1 MHGWQDNA
9 GTFDRLIPLLP
20 KDQSFL
26 AIDLPGHGLSSRVP
40 DGMAYHGVDNLYL
53 LNFLCK
59 EYNWDKISL
68 LGHSMGSVLSF
79 MFAAVFPNKV
89 DMMIQIDALK
99 PHIHNP
105 ARIAENLEERI
116 ENFMRADQRN
126 QEKSEPPSYTY
137 EDMVERLESGTY
149 GSVTKDCAQYL
160 LKRNIKRSE
169 KYPGKFYF
177 TRDSR
182 LKYNYSSG
190 FPQEVS
196 VQLAKKLQMPH
207 VFIKAKN
214 SPFYE
219 RREYYDEVIDILKT
233 NKDFECHTVDST
245 HHLHLTEPE
254 KVAPIISAFI
264 EKHRKL
270 SSKL

>member
-1 MHGWQDNA
+1 
-9 GTFDRLIPLLP
+9 
-20 KDQSFL
+20 
-26 AIDLPGHGLSSRVP
+26 
-40 DGMAYHGVDNLYL
+40 MAYHGVDNLYL

-79 MFAAVFPNKV
+79 MFASVFPSKV
-89 DMMIQIDALK
+89 DLLIQIDALK
-99 PHIHNP
+99 PHIYDP
-105 ARIAENLEERI
+105 EKVAATFQDRI

-137 EDMVERLESGTY
+137 EQMVERLESGTF
-149 GSVTKDCAQYL
+149 GSVTKETAEFL

-182 LKYNYSSG
+182 LKYNYSSS
-190 FPQEVS
+190 FSQEVS
-196 VQLAKKLQMPH
+196 VELAKKLNMPH
-207 VFIKAKN
+207 MFIKAKS
-214 SPFYE
+214 SPYYE
-219 RREYYDEVIDILKT
+219 RKEYYNQVVDILKT
-233 NKDFECHTVDST
+233 NKDFELHYIDST

-254 KVAPIISAFI
+254 KIAPIISEFI
-264 EKHRKL
+264 EKHHKVN
-270 SSKL
+270 SKL